1 MNNLREKHRLEWENI
16 VISLINRGWSK
27 SDARWEADDRIES
40 RYADVAAADEEDN
53 AELEQ

>member
-16 VISLINRGWSK
+16 VISLINQGWLK
-27 SDARWEADDRIES
+27 SDARYEADELIEI

-53 AELEQ
+53 A